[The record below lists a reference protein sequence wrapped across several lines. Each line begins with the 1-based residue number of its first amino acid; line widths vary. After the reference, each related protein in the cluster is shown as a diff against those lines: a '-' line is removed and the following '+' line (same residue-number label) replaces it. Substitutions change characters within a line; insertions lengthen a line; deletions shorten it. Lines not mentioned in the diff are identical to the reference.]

1 MAKLLKNLN
10 RKDLLYVVI
19 CVTFIVFQVYLDL
32 RLPDFMSNITVL
44 VESNVSNMGKILIQ
58 GTYMMLCALGSLLSS
73 FFVCYLSSY
82 VSSDFAKNLR
92 KKVFE
97 KIQKFSLENIKH
109 FKTSSLITRTTND
122 ITNIEMILSIG
133 MQMLIKAPIT
143 AVWAVLKILNKN
155 FSWSMVT
162 GVAVVFLLS
171 IVAILMVL
179 VIPKFKLIQ
188 KLVDKLNESTREQLT
203 GIRVIRA
210 FNAEKFHEKR
220 FEKSNNKLT
229 NTQIFAQ
236 RTMAIMSPVMLLVMN
251 LTTLAIYF
259 IGTFL
264 ISNSVLSAKVGLFG
278 DMVVFSSYAI
288 QAIMSFLMLAIIF
301 VMYPRAAVSA
311 TRINEVL
318 DKKESIVDG
327 TKDIKVTNDCS
338 VEFKNVYFKYPDSD
352 EYILKDISF
361 KVSKGQTFAFV
372 GSTGSGKSTLINLIM
387 RFYDVTK
394 GQILIDGVDIK
405 DYKLSD
411 LYNKIGYVPQKAV
424 IFNGTVNYNIAY
436 GKSDNIIDND
446 KIQEASKIA
455 IANEFVEK
463 MSNKYDSKIAAR
475 GTNIS
480 GGQKQRLAIAR
491 AIARDPKIYIFDD
504 SFSAL
509 DYKTDYLL
517 RNNLK
522 KKVDALKIIVAQRIG
537 TILNADQIMVLDKG
551 KCVGKGTHQELMK
564 KCRIYQEIAHSQ
576 LSERELK
583 NEK

>member
-58 GTYMMLCALGSLLSS
+58 GTYMMLCALGSLVSS

-171 IVAILMVL
+171 VVAILMVL

-446 KIQEASKIA
+446 KIKKASKIA

-491 AIARDPKIYIFDD
+491 AVARDPKIYIFDD

-576 LSERELK
+576 L
-583 NEK
+583 